1 MHTQIVRK
9 PGITLTGISARTTN
23 AEEAGPNGVIPGL
36 WGQFSQANLAE
47 ATGASNPHLTYGL
60 YTDYES
66 DFTGAYTILLGHE
79 HGSAE
84 IHKESGF
91 AHAVVPESNYMVF
104 TTVKGPMEVVVPQ
117 AWAEIWKYFKD
128 SPEKRTYT
136 GDFELYDARKFDA
149 AGVEVQ
155 IYIAVE

>member
-1 MHTQIVRK
+1 MHTQMVHMPEI
-9 PGITLTGISARTTN
+9 ILIGISARTTN
-23 AEEAGPNGVIPGL
+23 AVEAGPDGVIPGL

-47 ATGASNPHLTYGL
+47 TTGASNPHLTYGL
-60 YTDYES
+60 YTEYES
-66 DFTGAYTILLGHE
+66 DFTGAYTILIGHE
-79 HGSAE
+79 SGSAE
-84 IHKESGF
+84 SHKENGF

-104 TTVKGPMEVVVPQ
+104 TTTKGPMEEVVPQ
-117 AWAEIWKYFKD
+117 AWAEIWQYFKD